1 MSEPQLPREVRR
13 RLAIIQHAEEVTGN
27 VAMTC
32 RYYGI
37 SRQVYYRWLRRYQE
51 QGIDGLRDLS
61 RRPHHSPNATHV
73 DVVGKILY
81 LRQNYHFGP
90 GKIAMYLKRYHDV
103 EVSQSGVW
111 RILKRLDLNR
121 LPASQRYTRLD
132 RRWKRYEKQ
141 LPGHQVQIDVKFVEP
156 LKTAARPAVG
166 RRTKYYQ
173 FTAIDD
179 CTDYVLERLPFP
191 VQIIQTDNGAE
202 FQSAFHYH
210 VLDKGVGHRYIKPR
224 TPRLNGKVE
233 RSHRIDAEEFYA
245 LLDGLVIDD
254 AKIFN
259 NKLKEW
265 EDYYNYHRPHGG
277 LAGQTPYERLRQI
290 TGSSQMSVQRQSHN
304 GRGGGIRTHGLFV
317 PNEARYQAAPH
328 P

>member
-13 RLAIIQHAEEVTGN
+13 RLAIIHHAEEVTGN

-103 EVSQSGVW
+103 EVSNSGVW

-121 LPASQRYTRLD
+121 LPTSQRYKRLD
-132 RRWKRYEKQ
+132 KRWKRYKNSC
-141 LPGHQVQIDVKFVEP
+141 PD
-156 LKTAARPAVG
+156 
-166 RRTKYYQ
+166 
-173 FTAIDD
+173 
-179 CTDYVLERLPFP
+179 
-191 VQIIQTDNGAE
+191 
-202 FQSAFHYH
+202 
-210 VLDKGVGHRYIKPR
+210 IKS
-224 TPRLNGKVE
+224 
-233 RSHRIDAEEFYA
+233 RSTS
-245 LLDGLVIDD
+245 
-254 AKIFN
+254 N
-259 NKLKEW
+259 S
-265 EDYYNYHRPHGG
+265 
-277 LAGQTPYERLRQI
+277 LR
-290 TGSSQMSVQRQSHN
+290 H
-304 GRGGGIRTHGLFV
+304 
-317 PNEARYQAAPH
+317 
-328 P
+328 